1 MNGLKTRCPDHWATE
16 ASRGRGGDRT
26 HRVRGQVLYRH
37 HRHHVWSRPCLRSSV
52 YSHIVPC
59 QPPCLR
65 SPSQMQKGRSVS
77 RAALAK
83 NLDFFSLQP
92 LVLVSSCL
100 VPIERSN
107 DTKHV
112 WGLRAYAHPLAG
124 RPADRIGHIALRDII
139 VVNEPVTTKSQQLS
153 FKMFPPPPS
162 QGGSVTTDVHE
173 FRHVHVPVNIR
184 GFVNIGR
191 KSADKRNLQQRH
203 LEEMLVVTP

>member
-1 MNGLKTRCPDHWATE
+1 MGIEPTVSEDKAFTAPIVTLTGLAHVHDISI
-16 ASRGRGGDRT
+16 SRALTFFSTKKPWYKIANRVILLLYPSSEGDAPR
-26 HRVRGQVLYRH
+26 R
-37 HRHHVWSRPCLRSSV
+37 
-52 YSHIVPC
+52 
-59 QPPCLR
+59 
-65 SPSQMQKGRSVS
+65 MQKGRSVS

-92 LVLVSSCL
+92 LVLLSSCL